1 MIKGLYD
8 SCILTR
14 PAQRWLMWVLLTC
27 PGPVHHLSRDNVTLY
42 DLVSSCVSSL
52 SAAVLSCC
60 CSQETLASFL
70 PSPPFSLLSCW
81 KLLYIS
87 DSAYL
92 IGHTCHVTQLMMFS
106 GRSHDSLLVRDMNS
120 DLPCA
125 SEQMFWASVPSRC
138 SLSSHDDSF
147 AHAVYRAIY
156 LWFAYF
162 HLCRLR

>member
-1 MIKGLYD
+1 MGENGERRRFAFFTSSTQLKPMIKGLYG

-14 PAQRWLMWVLLTC
+14 PAQRWPMWVLLTC

-81 KLLYIS
+81 KLPYMYILS

-92 IGHTCHVTQLMMFS
+92 IGHTCHVTQLVMLS
-106 GRSHDSLLVRDMNS
+106 GRPHDSLLFVT
-120 DLPCA
+120 
-125 SEQMFWASVPSRC
+125 
-138 SLSSHDDSF
+138 
-147 AHAVYRAIY
+147 
-156 LWFAYF
+156 
-162 HLCRLR
+162 